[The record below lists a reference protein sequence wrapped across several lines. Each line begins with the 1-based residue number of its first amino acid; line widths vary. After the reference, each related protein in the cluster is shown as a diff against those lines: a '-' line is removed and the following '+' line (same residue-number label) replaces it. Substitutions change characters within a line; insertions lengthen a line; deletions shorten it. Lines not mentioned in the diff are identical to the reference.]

1 MNAARYGW
9 KNPWALAAL
18 ILVGWAAG
26 WLVTW
31 GHWGWF
37 AWEPQGSLYDWQ
49 AKVLW
54 EDGRWD
60 VPEKVTHVETFLVG
74 GKAVMYFGPG
84 PALLRFVT
92 YLFGPAE
99 PGTWSRPLVALGVLA
114 TLFVVLSLVQWISR
128 VRLQEGTMPRLR
140 PGWIGA
146 LLLLLGFG
154 STLPFLS
161 SRAFVYHEAILMGGL
176 AALASYAALAAY
188 LREPSPA
195 SLVAS
200 GGFGILAILSRAP
213 IGGGTAVALG
223 AVSGLLLALPLLRGR
238 LLGVAAWLGV
248 EKRAGTTR
256 EGLLALA
263 MVALIFA
270 SFGFVNYQK
279 FGTALESV
287 PLRYH
292 VSYQQD
298 GRLEK
303 VGGTLLHLRNV
314 PRNLY
319 TYLHPGHIL
328 FDETFPW
335 IYPTLESAIPLP
347 PAEAEPPPGLGRPS
361 RRIRVYA
368 EPEWIARSAFP
379 GTWADF
385 VERYASATAV
395 MPGIL
400 LLGLVGFISLIR
412 GAGGVGP
419 YLRLPML
426 GALAGSFPFLMSVG
440 VSHRFLHD
448 AYPAAA
454 IACTLGLFAIASARR
469 GVAKKSL
476 VGVLIVLGLWSAGA
490 NSALAISYQR
500 IFSWGTP
507 FFLKT
512 RFNKQQFAIDQK
524 VGRLLGFEAKDS
536 WTIAPARSRKKP

>member
-1 MNAARYGW
+1 
-9 KNPWALAAL
+9 
-18 ILVGWAAG
+18 
-26 WLVTW
+26 
-31 GHWGWF
+31 
-37 AWEPQGSLYDWQ
+37 
-49 AKVLW
+49 
-54 EDGRWD
+54 
-60 VPEKVTHVETFLVG
+60 
-74 GKAVMYFGPG
+74 
-84 PALLRFVT
+84 
-92 YLFGPAE
+92 
-99 PGTWSRPLVALGVLA
+99 
-114 TLFVVLSLVQWISR
+114 
-128 VRLQEGTMPRLR
+128 MPRLR

-154 STLPFLS
+154 STLPFLA

-188 LREPSPA
+188 LRDPSPA

-200 GGFGILAILSRAP
+200 GGFGILAILTRASV
-213 IGGGTAVALG
+213 GGGPAIALG
-223 AVSGLLLALPLLRGR
+223 AVAGLLLVLPLLRGR
-238 LLGVAAWLGV
+238 LLDVAGWLGIHR
-248 EKRAGTTR
+248 RADATR
-256 EGLLALA
+256 DGLLALA
-263 MVALIFA
+263 MVALILG

-279 FGTALESV
+279 FGTALEGV

-292 VSYQQD
+292 VSYQEE
-298 GRLEK
+298 GRLER

-328 FDETFPW
+328 FDESFPW
-335 IYPTLESAIPLP
+335 VYPTLESAIPLP
-347 PAEAEPPPGLGRPS
+347 AAEVEPPPGLGRPS
-361 RRIRVYA
+361 RRIRIYP
-368 EPEWIARSAFP
+368 EPEWVARSAFP

-385 VERYASATAV
+385 VERYASVTAV
-395 MPGIL
+395 MPAIL
-400 LLGLVGFISLIR
+400 LLGWIGFLSLLR

-454 IACTLGLFAIASARR
+454 IACTLGLFAIASARP
-469 GVAKKSL
+469 GMAKKAL
-476 VGVLIVLGLWSAGA
+476 VVLLILLGLWSAGA

-512 RFNKQQFAIDQK
+512 KFNKEQFAIDQK
-524 VGRLLGFEAKDS
+524 VGRLLGYEAKDS
-536 WTIAPARSRKKP
+536 WTIGRATSGRKP